1 MKKLNPYYV
10 TGLVDGEGSF
20 YVGILP
26 RSHNYIGWEARPS
39 FSLSQNEENKKLIFQ
54 LKCFFGCGTIR
65 PSKKDRMIKYE
76 VRSFKDLSKKI
87 IPHFDK
93 YQLAGE
99 KKKDY
104 EIFKKTIEMISKEK
118 HLERKGLKEIA
129 KLAIKMTKNLRR
141 IEYLKNIIT
150 LLEGIV

>member
-26 RSHNYIGWEARPS
+26 RSHNYVGWEARPS
-39 FSLSQNEENKKLIFQ
+39 FSLSQNEENKELVFKL
-54 LKCFFGCGTIR
+54 KDFFRCGTIR

-76 VRSFKDLSKKI
+76 VRSFKDLSQKI

-104 EIFKKTIEMISKEK
+104 EVFKKAIKIISKEK
-118 HLERKGLKEIA
+118 HLEKSGLIKITR
-129 KLAIKMTKNLRR
+129 LALEMTKNPRR
-141 IEYLKNIIT
+141 IKYLKNIIT